1 MLEYIGNL
9 EGIGRDGR
17 RGDFVKPGDV
27 RIFDK
32 GEKSL
37 VVAIGVWAKRQGT
50 AIHIHIT
57 GPEYF
62 HTTVTNQKGS
72 ERYHRTLF
80 RNLRRLLIMG
90 DRYPFGDEGAEN
102 E

>member
-1 MLEYIGNL
+1 
-9 EGIGRDGR
+9 
-17 RGDFVKPGDV
+17 VQPGDV

-50 AIHIHIT
+50 AIHIHLT
-57 GPEYF
+57 GPENF

-80 RNLRRLLIMG
+80 RNLRRLLIEEG
-90 DRYPFGDEGAEN
+90 RWPFGKEGE
-102 E
+102 ETEGKE

>member
-1 MLEYIGNL
+1 MGADDREASTC
-9 EGIGRDGR
+9 R
-17 RGDFVKPGDV
+17 REDIVQPGDV

-37 VVAIGVWAKRQGT
+37 VVAIGVWAKRQGS
-50 AIHIHIT
+50 AIHIHLT
-57 GPEYF
+57 GPEKF

-80 RNLRRLLIMG
+80 RNLRRLLIEEG
-90 DRYPFGDEGAEN
+90 RWPFGKEGE
-102 E
+102 ETEGK